1 MTPDELAE
9 AAHTLG
15 LTNSDLALI
24 MGNTLRAVQY
34 WQNGRSPIPQ
44 TVAIILNAM
53 LAGQIDLDWL
63 TDEVSR
69 QLQQQTG

>member
-1 MTPDELAE
+1 
-9 AAHTLG
+9 
-15 LTNSDLALI
+15 